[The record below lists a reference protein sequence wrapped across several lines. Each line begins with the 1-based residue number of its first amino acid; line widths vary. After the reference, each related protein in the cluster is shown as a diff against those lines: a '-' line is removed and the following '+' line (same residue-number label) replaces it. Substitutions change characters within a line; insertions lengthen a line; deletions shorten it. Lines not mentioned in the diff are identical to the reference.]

1 MASLAIKAGVSVV
14 HLPFPGSPAAVT
26 ALVRGDV
33 QMAVLPAASVAP
45 LAAEGKLK
53 MLAVT
58 SPQRS
63 ALLPALPTLREAG
76 IAGVEADA
84 WAGLIA
90 PAGTSESVLAKI
102 HKEVVTVLA
111 EPAVIEKLKTQFMVP
126 IANTPRRSRR
136 S

>member
-1 MASLAIKAGVSVV
+1 M
-14 HLPFPGSPAAVT
+14 T

-63 ALLPALPTLREAG
+63 PLLPALP
-76 IAGVEADA
+76 DA
-84 WAGLIA
+84 AARLA
-90 PAGTSESVLAKI
+90 SPASR
-102 HKEVVTVLA
+102 
-111 EPAVIEKLKTQFMVP
+111 P
-126 IANTPRRSRR
+126 TPGWG
-136 S
+136 